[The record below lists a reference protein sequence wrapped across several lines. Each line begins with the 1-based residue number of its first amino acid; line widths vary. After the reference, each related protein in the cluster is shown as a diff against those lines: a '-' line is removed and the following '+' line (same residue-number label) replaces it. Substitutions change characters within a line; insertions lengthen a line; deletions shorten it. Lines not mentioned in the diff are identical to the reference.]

1 VEKGIAS
8 KLKLQER
15 GGRGARIAQLRLE
28 TTSHCYCHS
37 TSRNLS
43 YIMPFDPRSLILDE
57 ARKKDGT
64 HVWIW

>member
-15 GGRGARIAQLRLE
+15 GGRGARIVQPRLE

-37 TSRNLS
+37 TSRKLR
-43 YIMPFDPRSLILDE
+43 YIMPFDPQSLILDE
-57 ARKKDGT
+57 EGKKDGT
-64 HVWIW
+64 HVWMW